1 MAVNPIKKTL
11 AEVRALVIE
20 RIIARQAEGNFPINL
35 NLNRGVARGFI
46 EVFVFML
53 FQVYSLLGSIFTA
66 MFPQTAKGFFLDEW
80 ASSVN
85 LTRRIAKTTN
95 GVIRFFRINGT
106 NNNINIDAGTIVSTS
121 IDVRGFSYNFVV
133 LERVTLL
140 ENTLYIDVK
149 VAAQS
154 PGADFN
160 VPVGAINTLVDAIQN
175 IDRVANLSG
184 WLTVEGLDLENDTEL
199 QKRYLLQWSS
209 LDPVN
214 KFFYENLALQVLGV
228 NSVNVVGPAINR
240 STNAVIPGQVDIIIR
255 GEAGA
260 PSQQVINNVK
270 ELVAINK
277 PVLDTVNI
285 LPVTEVVYNIQL
297 TITYR
302 SGNEADIRA
311 LIITNL
317 LNMNKIDDDGT
328 VSVEVGIIPS
338 RDSFVLSAQ
347 AGISKD
353 IIYNVFVSNYGSQFD
368 VDFSLANNEI
378 INVQVAT
385 DSDISFVIYSG

>member
-368 VDFSLANNEI
+368 VDFSLDNNEI